1 MWTSTE
7 CIAELC
13 ACLFEY
19 WGSGEKSA
27 QVGAYTFDK
36 DDRLA
41 MRFVAA
47 AANLRG
53 SVFSI
58 ESLNFHDVK
67 GVAGNIVP
75 AIATTN
81 AIVAGQQ
88 VLELF
93 KILDGKV
100 AVPEACRYTYWRR
113 FPTRQGHLLQPT
125 RLDPPN
131 PKCYVCSTTTVDLW
145 VDTTATTF
153 EVFLAK
159 VLKGRLGFNEP
170 TVSYGE
176 GAVWEEGDDADD
188 FSVNLPKLLVD
199 LPNGGLGDGALLSVE
214 DFSQDLEVSRDGR
227 MGAEQEC
234 EGVNTQV
241 KTRGGGSAEAAE
253 AVARAHFDS
262 DPFGASSFSL
272 SILSRV
278 SLPCY
283 GVQVQLRI
291 HHRAAA
297 DFDAEAHPE
306 GFAVGDM
313 PKPKEPAAEAATFE
327 APAPAGGAAPEGA
340 DASTAAACEDDD
352 DVCVVVDG
360 DASGTSGSSGGTS
373 EKRVLESGAAVEV
386 EGEGAEPPKS
396 KRARK

>member
-1 MWTSTE
+1 
-7 CIAELC
+7 
-13 ACLFEY
+13 
-19 WGSGEKSA
+19 
-27 QVGAYTFDK
+27 V
-36 DDRLA
+36 
-41 MRFVAA
+41 
-47 AANLRG
+47 
-53 SVFSI
+53 
-58 ESLNFHDVK
+58 
-67 GVAGNIVP
+67 
-75 AIATTN
+75 
-81 AIVAGQQ
+81 
-88 VLELF
+88 
-93 KILDGKV
+93 
-100 AVPEACRYTYWRR
+100 
-113 FPTRQGHLLQPT
+113 
-125 RLDPPN
+125 
-131 PKCYVCSTTTVDLW
+131 
-145 VDTTATTF
+145 
-153 EVFLAK
+153 
-159 VLKGRLGFNEP
+159 
-170 TVSYGE
+170 E
-176 GAVWEEGDDADD
+176 G
-188 FSVNLPKLLVD
+188 
-199 LPNGGLGDGALLSVE
+199 GG
-214 DFSQDLEVSRDGR
+214 
-227 MGAEQEC
+227 
-234 EGVNTQV
+234 
-241 KTRGGGSAEAAE
+241 GGGSAEAAE

-313 PKPKEPAAEAATFE
+313 PKPKEPAAEAATAE